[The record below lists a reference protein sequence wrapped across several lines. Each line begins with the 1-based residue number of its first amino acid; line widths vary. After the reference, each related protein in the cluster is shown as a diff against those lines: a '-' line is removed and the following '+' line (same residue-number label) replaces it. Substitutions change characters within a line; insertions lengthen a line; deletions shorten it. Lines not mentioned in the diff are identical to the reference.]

1 MSNIAIVEGFLRS
14 GNGKGAARRLRA
26 KDLIPAVVYS
36 KGKGAQSV
44 ALEPKSLNKAL
55 LGARRRNQLIELKLK
70 DESGAAKGS
79 HFVLTKEV
87 QIDHVRRNATH
98 VDFHEVDV
106 NAPVVMKV
114 PLETI
119 GKSKAI
125 VAGARLQV
133 VLRTLNVSVK
143 PGDVPEKIVFDTTDS
158 EIGVVRA
165 KSVAMPA
172 GVTLLDDPELP
183 VLSLRMPRGEKAE
196 EPAAGA
202 AGAAVAAKAPAK
214 KK

>member
-1 MSNIAIVEGFLRS
+1 
-14 GNGKGAARRLRA
+14 
-26 KDLIPAVVYS
+26 
-36 KGKGAQSV
+36 
-44 ALEPKSLNKAL
+44 
-55 LGARRRNQLIELKLK
+55 
-70 DESGAAKGS
+70 
-79 HFVLTKEV
+79 
-87 QIDHVRRNATH
+87 
-98 VDFHEVDV
+98 
-106 NAPVVMKV
+106 V

>member
-1 MSNIAIVEGFLRS
+1 MDRIRDFFKTFLLLELV
-14 GNGKGAARRLRA
+14 KGMALQAHVRAALRA
-26 KDLIPAVVYS
+26 HDTTHNVDVVIEGAKTPHHAV
-36 KGKGAQSV
+36 
-44 ALEPKSLNKAL
+44 
-55 LGARRRNQLIELKLK
+55 LK
-70 DESGAAKGS
+70 EYQQ
-79 HFVLTKEV
+79 HP
-87 QIDHVRRNATH
+87 VRGTITH

-125 VAGARLQV
+125 VAGARLQI
-133 VLRTLNVSVK
+133 VLRTLNVRVK

-158 EIGVVRA
+158 DIGVVRA
-165 KSVAMPA
+165 KSVVMPA

-196 EPAAGA
+196 EPAAGTPA
-202 AGAAVAAKAPAK
+202 AAAAAAPAK